1 MTYFRYDGNKRGFDT
16 SGIRWEIYNVS
27 VMDFMERNNLGVEE
41 GADDTYQAI
50 VCHQGIAGVWANL
63 NQFDTAR
70 FIDDVIFSE
79 SKPEKASHLS
89 GIDRIE
95 AFLGI
100 PKTEQ
105 SNNLWYMDGDRL
117 KHRNAPVD
125 KHSALSY
132 VLYLYTETENHI
144 LLAARI
150 IEEQPVVTDT
160 QLDMLYSTS
169 SNSADCI
176 KILHTILDE
185 GKS

>member
-16 SGIRWEIYNVS
+16 SGIEWEIHGLDD
-27 VMDFMERNNLGVEE
+27 MDGLNKSHFGVEAFVGGYFTE
-41 GADDTYQAI
+41 IRRYGG
-50 VCHQGIAGVWANL
+50 CIATMNE
-63 NQFDTAR
+63 QDTAR
-70 FIDDVIFSE
+70 FIDDVIVGDG
-79 SKPEKASHLS
+79 KPGNFHNLS

-100 PKTEQ
+100 TKSEQ
-105 SNNLWYMDGDRL
+105 TNNLWYMDGDRL

-125 KHSALSY
+125 KQSALSY

-160 QLDMLYSTS
+160 QLDMLHSPS

-176 KILHTILDE
+176 KILHTILDNQTA
-185 GKS
+185 